1 MPNFDANFY
10 NNQTAAFSAKAQEV
24 AAKMNRSN
32 FVVYKN
38 NKYFISE
45 TSTFISFNG
54 KTYMALDD
62 LDVLKSGKTV
72 GEVSLIKEGENDYSD
87 NVHND
92 KLQTLKIYRRLL
104 QYYIENMENEEYM
117 KPMCRVR

>member
-10 NNQTAAFSAKAQEV
+10 NNQTAAFSAKAQEI
-24 AAKMNRSN
+24 ASKMNKSK

-45 TSTFISFNG
+45 RSTFISYNG

-62 LDVLKSGKTV
+62 IDLQKSGKNV
-72 GEVSLIKEGENDYSD
+72 GEVSLIKEGEKDYSD
-87 NVHND
+87 NVYND

-104 QYYIENMENEEYM
+104 QYYIEDIDNEEYM